1 VDEGKGHYP
10 AGEVIDLSLV
20 IPAYNEAGNLE
31 EIVGRALKALPRL
44 VSDFEVL
51 VVDDGSTDGTSQLA
65 DRLAEKNEALRVIH
79 HPRNLGY
86 GQAQITGFQNARGE
100 LVALVPA
107 DNQFHIEDLARY
119 LPLVKNADVILGIRT
134 ERQDPLLRKVV
145 SRVFNFSMGL
155 IFGLR
160 LKDINWVKL
169 YKRKVLRAIDFEC
182 DGFGLDAEILVKARK
197 KGFCFAQVE
206 VPHYPR
212 RWGQPTWV
220 SINNILRTMRE
231 LFWLWK
237 RMR

>member
-1 VDEGKGHYP
+1 MMN
-10 AGEVIDLSLV
+10 LSLV

-31 EIVGRALKALPRL
+31 EIVGWALKALPRF

-51 VVDDGSTDGTSQLA
+51 VIDDGSTDGTSRLA

-86 GQAQITGFQNARGE
+86 GQAQISGFQNARGE

-134 ERQDPLLRKVV
+134 QRQDTLLRKVV
-145 SRVFNFSMGL
+145 SRVFNFSMAL

-160 LKDINWVKL
+160 FKDINWVKL
-169 YKRKVLRAIDFEC
+169 YKRKVLRVIDIEC
-182 DGFGLDAEILVKARK
+182 DGFAIDAEILIKARK
-197 KGFCFAQVE
+197 KGFRFAQVE

-212 RWGQPTWV
+212 RWGQPTGV
-220 SINNILRTMRE
+220 NIRNILGTMRE
-231 LFWLWK
+231 LLWLWK
-237 RMR
+237 RMRSL